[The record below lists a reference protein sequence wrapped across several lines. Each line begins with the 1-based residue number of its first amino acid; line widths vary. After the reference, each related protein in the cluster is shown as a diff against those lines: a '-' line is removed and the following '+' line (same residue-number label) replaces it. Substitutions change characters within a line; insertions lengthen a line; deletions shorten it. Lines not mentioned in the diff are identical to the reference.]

1 MRLGRIFLLLAFILL
16 LTKLWTMNR
25 ERYAKK
31 HATAPATV
39 TAPAALGR
47 CMSPEEMHH
56 GYDRKELF
64 GTWTDVDHDCRNSR
78 AETLEHSS
86 LAPVDDACTIH
97 EGEWFDPYTG
107 DTLTRA
113 SDLDIDHIVPLK
125 EAWLSGAFAWTREE
139 RVAYAND
146 PEVLLAVGKHANR
159 QKSDQDPAHWMPD
172 NEAFRAEYA
181 QRWSRIKLRF
191 HLTADSLERAAL
203 SAAGVSQLPTLAE
216 AGCAAP

>member
-1 MRLGRIFLLLAFILL
+1 MGSEERL
-16 LTKLWTMNR
+16 
-25 ERYAKK
+25 
-31 HATAPATV
+31 
-39 TAPAALGR
+39 
-47 CMSPEEMHH
+47 H

-64 GTWTDVDHDCRNSR
+64 GTWTDADGDCRNSR

-86 LAPVDDACTIH
+86 LAPVDEACTIH
-97 EGEWFDPYTG
+97 EGKWFDPYTG

-113 SDLDIDHIVPLK
+113 QDLDIDHIVPLK

-159 QKSDQDPAHWMPD
+159 RKSDKDPARWMPE

-191 HLTADSLERAAL
+191 HLTADSLERDAL
-203 SAAGVSQLPTLAE
+203 SAAGATQLPTLAE
-216 AGCAAP
+216 AGCAAPR